1 MRDQQMSITPRVIVQ
16 LLLVIV
22 VIPFLPL
29 LISWDWLWWEAWVY
43 AILCI
48 LGFAVS
54 RVLAGR
60 RHPDLLVERARF
72 MRHEDALPWD
82 KILAP
87 VLGLGG
93 ALMPL
98 TAGLDARLDWS
109 PAFILPVTPSPPT
122 P

>member
-60 RHPDLLVERARF
+60 RHPDLLAERARF